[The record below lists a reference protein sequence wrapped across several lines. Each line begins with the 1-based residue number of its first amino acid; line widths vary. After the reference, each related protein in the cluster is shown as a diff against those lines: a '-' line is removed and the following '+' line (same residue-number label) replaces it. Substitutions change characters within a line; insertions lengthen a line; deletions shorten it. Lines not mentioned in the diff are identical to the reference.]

1 MGQSRVA
8 RGGNF
13 TMKRAQVIGISIA
26 LGAGLLAFV
35 GMRGLMKPP
44 KPVVQTEKINVAQV
58 LVARADIGL
67 GHVATESNFR
77 WQDWPADAV
86 GGAFITKA
94 NKPAAAKD
102 FTGSIARA
110 PMLAGEPVTENKLIK
125 PGSGGVLAAILPAG
139 MRAISTKITEVSAAG
154 KLILP
159 NDRVDVIL
167 TLRERGS
174 GSAAPSETLFE
185 NIRVLAVGQQIEAR
199 EGKKNA
205 EGNVATLEL
214 TPGQAE
220 SLASA
225 NMRGEISLALRSIA
239 DMGGAVERKHV
250 RVLRLGG
257 GESQN

>member
-1 MGQSRVA
+1 
-8 RGGNF
+8 
-13 TMKRAQVIGISIA
+13 
-26 LGAGLLAFV
+26 
-35 GMRGLMKPP
+35 
-44 KPVVQTEKINVAQV
+44 
-58 LVARADIGL
+58 
-67 GHVATESNFR
+67 
-77 WQDWPADAV
+77 
-86 GGAFITKA
+86 
-94 NKPAAAKD
+94 
-102 FTGSIARA
+102 
-110 PMLAGEPVTENKLIK
+110 MLAGEPVTENKLIK

-174 GSAAPSETLFE
+174 SSAAPSETLFE

-214 TPGQAE
+214 TPSQAE